1 MTRGRPSHGEWT
13 SPMVV
18 IATLSIVLTVVG
30 SYLTMQ
36 RDDSERIARL
46 EEQAKILLQGCRDH
60 PEGKP

>member
-1 MTRGRPSHGEWT
+1 
-13 SPMVV
+13 MVV